1 MGRLETTLK
10 EEILRL
16 SKKQIRVLLGPHVA
30 EVRRVGKRRIGD
42 LQTEVSR
49 LKGERAKDKARSKV
63 AAAVKSVSSKK
74 GTRARLSPGLI
85 KKLRK
90 RLNISQP
97 ELALLVDV
105 SPAAVGFWETG
116 KSSPRPDTK
125 ARLVALRSL
134 GRRDVK
140 RLLEEKKSSS

>member
-1 MGRLETTLK
+1 MGRLESALK

-16 SKKQIRVLLGPHVA
+16 SKKQARALLAPHIA
-30 EVRRVGKRRIGD
+30 EVRRLKKRIGD
-42 LQTEVSR
+42 LQVEVSR
-49 LKGERAKDKARSKV
+49 LKRERAKDE
-63 AAAVKSVSSKK
+63 VSSKE
-74 GTRARLSPGLI
+74 GARARLSPGLI

-97 ELALLVDV
+97 DLALLVDV

-116 KSSPRPDTK
+116 KSSPRPNTK

-134 GRRDVK
+134 GRRDAK
-140 RLLEEKKSSS
+140 RLLEEKKSS

>member
-1 MGRLETTLK
+1 VGRVETALK
-10 EEILRL
+10 EEISRL
-16 SKKQIRVLLGPHVA
+16 SKKQARDLLGPHVA
-30 EVRRVGKRRIGD
+30 ELRRLKKRVSD
-42 LQTEVSR
+42 LQTEVNR
-49 LKGERAKDKARSKV
+49 LKRERAKDKARSKV
-63 AAAVKSVSSKK
+63 AAAVKSVSSEDGAK
-74 GTRARLSPGLI
+74 ARLSPRLI

-116 KSSPRPDTK
+116 KSSPRPDKK

-134 GRRDVK
+134 GRRDAQ
-140 RLLEEKKSSS
+140 RLLEEKMSS

>member
-1 MGRLETTLK
+1 MGRLESALK

-16 SKKQIRVLLGPHVA
+16 SKKQARALLAPHIA
-30 EVRRVGKRRIGD
+30 EVRRLKKRIGD
-42 LQTEVSR
+42 LQVEVSR
-49 LKGERAKDKARSKV
+49 LKRERAKDEARSKV
-63 AAAVKSVSSKK
+63 AAAVKSVSSKE
-74 GTRARLSPGLI
+74 GARARLSPGLI

-97 ELALLVDV
+97 DLALLVDV

-116 KSSPRPDTK
+116 KSSPRPNTK

-134 GRRDVK
+134 GRRDAK
-140 RLLEEKKSSS
+140 RLLEEKKSS

>member
-1 MGRLETTLK
+1 VGRLETTLK

-30 EVRRVGKRRIGD
+30 EVRRLKKRIGD